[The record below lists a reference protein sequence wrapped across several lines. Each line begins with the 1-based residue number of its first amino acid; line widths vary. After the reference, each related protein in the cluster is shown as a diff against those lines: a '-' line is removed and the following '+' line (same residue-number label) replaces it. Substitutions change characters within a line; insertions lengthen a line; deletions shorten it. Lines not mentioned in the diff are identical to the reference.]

1 MLLPGP
7 SSELLMVTHFR
18 FDFQLLI
25 VLFFRTHFVLVVG
38 NIFVM
43 LFVIDCDREKVSRS
57 S

>member
-25 VLFFRTHFVLVVG
+25 VLFFRTHFVLAVG